1 MKKAYEKLCLGVTGD
16 VDVIATSGNGDSGDG
31 EYKDDDTM
39 PDWDEGLYN
48 L

>member
-1 MKKAYEKLCLGVTGD
+1 MKKRYEELLIGIID
-16 VDVIATSGNGDSGDG
+16 DADVIVTSGDGDSGDG